1 MAWNDQ
7 GKDDKNKDRPRD
19 PWNNPDQGPPDL
31 DEALNRMKDQFR
43 DVFGRQRKGGSGGG
57 GGGSAAPEFSTG
69 FFGLVLLALVGVW
82 AFLGFYQVDEKER
95 AVILRLGQYHSNV
108 GPGLH
113 WNPPLIDQ
121 RFVVLSTQEQDY
133 SGRGLMLTE
142 DENIVEVPISV
153 QYNIPDPK
161 AFVLNVRNPEVSLQH
176 ATDSAL
182 RHVVGSTKA
191 NDVLS
196 EGREELADQTEIRL
210 QEYLDAYETGIQITR
225 VNILEAE
232 PPPAVKAAFDD
243 VISAKEDKER
253 FVNEAQTYANGVVP
267 EARGRAQRILQEA
280 IGYRDRVIAEA
291 QGDAARFNQLYA
303 EYVKAPQVTR
313 ERLYLDAVEKV
324 MANSSKVMVDVE
336 GSGNMMVLPLD
347 KLVSQPTNVGT
358 IGSTGAV
365 DSAQIARDVVEQIRR
380 ENARSRRSEGR

>member
-57 GGGSAAPEFSTG
+57 GGSAAPEFSAG
-69 FFGLVLLALVGVW
+69 FFGVVLLALAGIW

-161 AFVLNVRNPEVSLQH
+161 AFVLNVRSPEVSLQH

-291 QGDAARFNQLYA
+291 EGDAARFNQLYA

-324 MANSSKVMVDVE
+324 MANSSKVMIDVE

-347 KLVSQPTNVGT
+347 KLVSQPANIGT
-358 IGSTGAV
+358 VSSAGVV